1 MLTGEEWGCG
11 SWLAARGGAL
21 CKLCFHATFSAI
33 GLRSHTDINGFLNAG
48 VVLPKLVLFALVDLL
63 TARTCVGADPSLSAH
78 ACPHSRTAGRAGNAC
93 TRAGG
98 ECAVSRDGYY
108 ALSYSA
114 VIVGAVLFVWFRR
127 VMPRLEALPLDQWH
141 AKKRRQ

>member
-1 MLTGEEWGCG
+1 MCWQICNHL
-11 SWLAARGGAL
+11 SARAIGGA
-21 CKLCFHATFSAI
+21 
-33 GLRSHTDINGFLNAG
+33 GAG
-48 VVLPKLVLFALVDLL
+48 VALPKLVLFAAVDFL
-63 TARTCVGADPSLSAH
+63 TARTCVGVDPTLSAH
-78 ACPHSRTAGRAGNAC
+78 ACPHSRTAGRADNAC

-108 ALSYSA
+108 MLSY
-114 VIVGAVLFVWFRR
+114 GAVAFGALLFLWLRR